1 MTLGDIVAGNAVRF
15 PDVAAYRHGDRSISH
30 GQLRDRAVRLIS
42 AMAAAGVRRQDRIA
56 VLSRNS
62 IEFGELNAAIHL
74 SGIIMATINFRL
86 SPGRST
92 ACCVEWCRRSFC
104 RRRVRYH
111 DRRPRGR
118 PTVTAAR
125 GGHRLRTTAG
135 VVGYEAFLNSGR
147 GDELE
152 FVAQPEDIAYLLF
165 TSGTTGASK
174 CCILGQREMRAVA
187 LTMNNEMHCGSADRG
202 LINMPMFHVGA
213 LAIVGGLHARGGTV
227 VLQQQFDAADAVRLV
242 ATEQI
247 TVLHL
252 APVMLKALLDEVAE
266 GAAVESVRTVVYSA
280 APMTAAVLRRAMS
293 VIPGAGF
300 LNLYGQTEAIV
311 SGLPR
316 ELHALDGPEVEKRL
330 SSVGF
335 PFPGTR
341 IRIVDEHGQE
351 VPAGQAGEIVV
362 RSGSM
367 FRGYWQDGAATEV
380 TLRDGWCHTGDVG
393 RLDERGLLYLVD
405 RKKDVIISGG
415 ENVYS
420 PEVEDAL
427 SAIDGV
433 AACAVVGVPDDRW
446 GEAVCAVI
454 VPWAGATLTLGRCR
468 MECANGWPATKSRA
482 EWCWSPN
489 YRCWPAARWTRSSS
503 APPWQ
508 TELQPGLPVHGDHHR
523 AGQAVFRPHADGG
536 IGAVLHG
543 GP

>member
-1 MTLGDIVAGNAVRF
+1 MGSGEAGDGMTLGDIVAGNAVRF

-86 SPGRST
+86 SPG
-92 ACCVEWCRRSFC
+92 EIDGMLCRVVPSIIF
-104 RRRVRYH
+104 VA
-111 DRRPRGR
+111 DEF
-118 PTVTAAR
+118 VTMIVGLVDDLPSPPLVVAI
-125 GGHRLRTTAG
+125 GCELQPG

-454 VPWAGATLTLGRCR
+454 VPWAGATLTLEALQDGVRQRLARYKVPRR
-468 MECANGWPATKSRA
+468 MVLVA
-482 EWCWSPN
+482 
-489 YRCWPAARWTRSSS
+489 
-503 APPWQ
+503 Q
-508 TELQPGLPVHGDHHR
+508 LPVLASGKVDKKQLR
-523 AGQAVFRPHADGG
+523 AALAD
-536 IGAVLHG
+536 
-543 GP
+543 